1 MSLNPAQN
9 FDRWAADY
17 DRDVRQSDA
26 DESFPFAG
34 YTRVLDAVVSLAEAR
49 PGMSL
54 LDLGSGTGN
63 LAARFA
69 ALGCDVVGADF
80 SAEMLARARVH
91 VPTAHFV
98 QVDLLGGWP
107 PELNR
112 RFDRVASTYVFHE
125 FDLPTKIQLLR
136 RLVDGHLA
144 PGGRIAIGDIGF
156 PDAPA
161 QDAARRRWADR
172 WDEEFYWI
180 AGEAIPALRAAGLEA
195 TCRQISACGCVLLVT
210 PGAS

>member
-1 MSLNPAQN
+1 MSIHSAQN
-9 FDRWAADY
+9 FDGWAADY

-69 ALGCDVVGADF
+69 ALGCAVVGADF

-91 VPTAHFV
+91 VPTAQFV

-107 PELNR
+107 LELNR

-125 FDLPTKIQLLR
+125 FDLPAKIQLLR

-144 PGGRIAIGDIGF
+144 PGGRIVIGDIGF

-161 QDAARRRWADR
+161 QDAARQRWADR

-180 AGEAIPALRAAGLEA
+180 ADEAIPALRAAGLEA

>member
-34 YTRVLDAVVSLAEAR
+34 YARVLDSVVGLAEAR
-49 PGMSL
+49 PGLSL
-54 LDLGSGTGN
+54 LELGSGTGS
-63 LAARFA
+63 LTARFA
-69 ALGCDVVGADF
+69 ALGCDVLGTDF
-80 SAEMLARARVH
+80 SAEMLARARLH
-91 VPTAHFV
+91 VPAARFV
-98 QVDLLGGWP
+98 QVDLLGDWP

-112 RFDRVASTYVFHE
+112 RFDRVASTYTFHE
-125 FDLPTKIQLLR
+125 FDLPAKIQLLR
-136 RLVDGHLA
+136 RLASDHLA
-144 PGGRIAIGDIGF
+144 PDGRIVIGDIGF

-161 QDAARRRWADR
+161 RDAARRQWADQ

-180 AGEAIPALRAAGLEA
+180 ADEAIPALRAAGLGA
-195 TCRQISACGCVLLVT
+195 SYRQISVCGCVLLIT
-210 PGAS
+210 PAAA